1 MDAEPRNG
9 KATQKGSKMMKKML
23 LLLSCACAIVLGAFA
38 GDDEVTVKVSVAGY
52 NNSALRKQCEVLG
65 QKTAVKK
72 YLDKLGNAKIT
83 DKVIAEAQSSYA
95 KFIGD
100 IETNEQEYED
110 GERTCSYTVTVKQA
124 DIAKWLEGEGVDL
137 NAAADGSSL
146 EIFVMEEPP
155 DAGQMQLGDDVGNFF
170 FTRYNMFQR
179 RIRDALVKKVGE
191 FGFKVILLEDNENY
205 EEMKKVDPVLVGVT
219 YNVNGDTK
227 GFQKTPDFLRTVQEN
242 NPDAIALYYRIDALA
257 YDADTG
263 AIRTSVSLN
272 FKNLAKNTTE
282 NVGSRDFEITPH
294 PVSKKPDMVMA
305 NIGSTVET
313 AMRSLLNGED
323 MGDKLVHTV
332 KSMRNAAARPKGPMK
347 LVINCS
353 KVESKIKIR
362 VRNGLK
368 KKLIAAGLT
377 DQTKVVKDSLSC
389 VVKPSKEF
397 GDLDDVWGKVSEII
411 PELLGDDIEITDEW
425 AKKNG
430 DTLTVTIGK

>member
-1 MDAEPRNG
+1 
-9 KATQKGSKMMKKML
+9 MKKML

-110 GERTCSYTVTVKQA
+110 GELTCSYTVTVKQA

>member
-1 MDAEPRNG
+1 
-9 KATQKGSKMMKKML
+9 MKKMM

-38 GDDEVTVKVSVAGY
+38 GDDEVTVKVSVTGT
-52 NNSALRKQCEVLG
+52 NNSALRKQCEVVG
-65 QKTAVKK
+65 KKAAIKK
-72 YLDKLGNAKIT
+72 YLTKMGNPTIT
-83 DKVIAEAQSSYA
+83 DKVVAEAQSSYA
-95 KFIGD
+95 KFIDG
-100 IETNEQEYED
+100 IEVDEQDYED
-110 GERTCSYTVTVKQA
+110 GELTCSYTVTIKQS
-124 DIAKWLEGEGVDL
+124 DITKWLEGEGIDL
-137 NAAADGSSL
+137 NATADGSSL

-155 DAGQMQLGDDVGNFF
+155 DDGQIQLGDEAGNFF

-205 EEMKKVDPVLVGVT
+205 EDMKKVDPVLVGVH

-227 GFQKTPDFLRTVQEN
+227 GFQVTKNFLRTVQEN

-257 YDADTG
+257 FDPDTG
-263 AIRTSVSLN
+263 TIRTTIALN
-272 FKNLAKNTTE
+272 FKNLSKNTTE
-282 NVGSRDFEITPH
+282 NIGSRDWQQRTSNRKE
-294 PVSKKPDMVMA
+294 DMLMA
-305 NIGSTVET
+305 DFGTTVER
-313 AMRSLLNGED
+313 AMNNLLGGEG
-323 MGDKLVHTV
+323 MGEKLVHTV
-332 KSMRNAAARPKGPMK
+332 KSMRNATARPKGPMK

-353 KVESKIKIR
+353 KVDPKIKIR

-377 DQTKVVKDSLSC
+377 EETKVVKDSLSC
-389 VVKPSKEF
+389 VVKPSKDI

-411 PELLGDDIEITDEW
+411 PELLGDDVEITDEW